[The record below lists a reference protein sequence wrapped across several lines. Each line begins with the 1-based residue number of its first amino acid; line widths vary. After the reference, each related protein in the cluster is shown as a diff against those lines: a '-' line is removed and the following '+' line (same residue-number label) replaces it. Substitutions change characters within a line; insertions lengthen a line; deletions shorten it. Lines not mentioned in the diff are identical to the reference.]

1 MPEDPQ
7 LRGALDAIR
16 SRLQA
21 ELEAQLG
28 GIVQH
33 HEDALAAAR
42 RDAETEAEQRWTL
55 KLDSLRAEW
64 GSRLE
69 SEMAA
74 ARAEAERRMV
84 AESMRLR
91 AEAERAAAESAA
103 QVRAEI
109 EAGFALERQRA
120 AAELDAEK
128 QRVAEM
134 LAERQ
139 RLNEEVEAERQRA
152 DREIETGRQRTQV
165 ESESAVT
172 QGRAE
177 ERQSQLAAVERLM
190 AAVDAISAARSLSE
204 VLKSLVDAA
213 SREASRVALFV
224 VDGSQ
229 LRTFAHQGFEP
240 SRPVPDRLAAPE
252 GVLSEALRAREAI
265 STASDL
271 GQGTPAFAS
280 LPPDRAAI
288 AVPIV
293 LDGQPVALLYADDGA
308 RPQPEAPAP
317 WPETVRILGRHA
329 AAWLAF
335 VTTARAAQAIG
346 RAARS
351 GRVATD
357 AEHGARRYARLLV
370 SEIKLYNEPAVRVG
384 RQKHD
389 LLDRLRPEIE
399 RARRLYE
406 ERVPPA
412 VGARA
417 AYFQQELV
425 QTLADGDPALLGG

>member
-1 MPEDPQ
+1 MPEEPP

-42 RDAETEAEQRWTL
+42 RDAETEADQRWTS
-55 KLDSLRAEW
+55 KLDSLRAE
-64 GSRLE
+64 
-69 SEMAA
+69 ADQ
-74 ARAEAERRMV
+74 
-84 AESMRLR
+84 
-91 AEAERAAAESAA
+91 AAAESLAR
-103 QVRAEI
+103 VRAEI
-109 EAGFALERQRA
+109 EAGFSTDRQRA
-120 AAELDAEK
+120 AAELGAEK

-134 LAERQ
+134 LAERE
-139 RLNEEVEAERQRA
+139 RLKEEVEAERQRA
-152 DREIETGRQRTQV
+152 DREIDAGRRRTQL
-165 ESESAVT
+165 EAESAVT
-172 QGRAE
+172 QGRVA

-190 AAVDAISAARSLSE
+190 GAVDAISAARSLSE

-213 SREASRVALFV
+213 AREASRVALFI

-229 LRTFAHQGFEP
+229 LRTFAYQGFGA
-240 SRPVPDRLAAPE
+240 SSPVPDRLAAPG
-252 GVLSEALRAREAI
+252 GVLSEALRAREAV

-271 GQGTPAFAS
+271 GQAPPVFAS

-288 AVPIV
+288 AVPIL
-293 LDGQPVALLYADDGA
+293 LDGQPVALLYADDGTG
-308 RPQPEAPAP
+308 PQPEVPAA

-346 RAARS
+346 LAARS
-351 GRVATD
+351 ERTSTD

-370 SEIKLYNEPAVRVG
+370 SEIKLYNEPAVRLG
-384 RQKHD
+384 RQKRD
-389 LLDRLRPEIE
+389 LLDRLGPEIE

-417 AYFQQELV
+417 EYFQQELV
-425 QTLADGDPALLGG
+425 QTLAGGDPALLGG